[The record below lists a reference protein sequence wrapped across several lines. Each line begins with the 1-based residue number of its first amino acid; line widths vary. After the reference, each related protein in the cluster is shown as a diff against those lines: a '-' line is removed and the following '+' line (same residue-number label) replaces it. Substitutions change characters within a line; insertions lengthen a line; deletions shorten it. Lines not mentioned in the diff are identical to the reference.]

1 MDLVEEIEKLEN
13 IKERFYEV
21 VFEDLVKVSHWVSK
35 INEMNNRN
43 EDIKE
48 ELSKLYYDILKI
60 SDDSAK
66 IITDNYGLIIQ

>member
-1 MDLVEEIEKLEN
+1 MDLVKEIEKLEN

>member
-1 MDLVEEIEKLEN
+1 MDLVEEIKKLES
-13 IKERFYEV
+13 IKEQFYEV
-21 VFEDLVKVSHWVSK
+21 VFKDLVKVSHWVSK

>member
-1 MDLVEEIEKLEN
+1 MDLVEEIKKLES
-13 IKERFYEV
+13 IKEQFYEV